1 MKLWILC
8 LPGQFHNVSG
18 KALMEDYKKIL
29 VGTDFSENADVA
41 FEHAISL
48 ASKYRARL
56 YIVHVINIA
65 PLATYEPYMPV
76 IDFSD
81 FSRNVEARLQKDY
94 IPRIPPS
101 ITAESKVLSGY
112 PAVEMAAFADQ
123 EGVDLIVVGAHGES
137 GLVYTLFG
145 SVADRLVRKAR
156 CSVLVIRSS
165 SATYNQE

>member
-1 MKLWILC
+1 
-8 LPGQFHNVSG
+8 
-18 KALMEDYKKIL
+18 MEDYKKIL
-29 VGTDFSENADVA
+29 FGTDFSENADVA
-41 FEHAISL
+41 FEHAINL
-48 ASKYRARL
+48 AGKYKARL

-65 PLATYEPYMPV
+65 PMATYEPYMPV

-112 PAVEMAAFADQ
+112 PAVEMANFVDQ

-156 CSVLVIRSS
+156 CSVLVVRSF
-165 SATYNQE
+165 SATHNQE